1 MMEGEDGN
9 HVLYDGSSFATLFGQ
24 LQMTRKEVMVLEHDP
39 RPHHVPAALARRRCR
54 SDVIPAQAGTQGV
67 GERAARF
74 SMPWVPACA
83 GMTGRAG
90 ILHRDLTSHCQGLD
104 NVPTVPASTQAE
116 LLQRMNANPWFAGLP
131 LADRRALLAASD
143 RVRLAPGEMLFRQGD
158 EVPVGSGAFFGVV
171 SGGIKA
177 SSLREDG
184 KEAIL
189 VVLEAG
195 NWFGEIS
202 LIDGRSRTHDA
213 TAVGEA
219 QLLALPGPAFARM
232 MQRPPFALA
241 ICRMLAAR
249 VRSLYG
255 MVEDATLRSTRARV
269 ARRLLL
275 LARGDATQARDAR
288 PVVPVSQE
296 ALAMMLGVS
305 RQTLSK
311 ELQDLARQGAVEL
324 GYGRVAIS
332 SIARLE
338 QLGTDR

>member
-1 MMEGEDGN
+1 
-9 HVLYDGSSFATLFGQ
+9 
-24 LQMTRKEVMVLEHDP
+24 
-39 RPHHVPAALARRRCR
+39 
-54 SDVIPAQAGTQGV
+54 
-67 GERAARF
+67 
-74 SMPWVPACA
+74 
-83 GMTGRAG
+83 
-90 ILHRDLTSHCQGLD
+90 
-104 NVPTVPASTQAE
+104 
-116 LLQRMNANPWFAGLP
+116 MNANPWFAGLP
-131 LADRRALLAASD
+131 LVDRRALLAACE
-143 RVRLAPGEMLFRQGD
+143 RHRLAAGEMLFRQGD
-158 EVPVGSGAFFGVV
+158 AVPADSGALYGVV

-195 NWFGEIS
+195 NWFGELS
-202 LIDGRSRTHDA
+202 LIDRQPRTHDA

-219 QLLALPGPAFARM
+219 EVLALPRAAFDRLMKRPAFA
-232 MQRPPFALA
+232 LA
-241 ICRMLAAR
+241 VCRMLAAR

-275 LARGDATQARDAR
+275 LARGDATQAREAR

-311 ELQDLARQGAVEL
+311 ELQALAQAGAVSL
-324 GYGRVAIS
+324 GYGKIAIAS
-332 SIARLE
+332 AALLE
-338 QLGTDR
+338 RMGVDRQAG

>member
-1 MMEGEDGN
+1 M
-9 HVLYDGSSFATLFGQ
+9 STTL
-24 LQMTRKEVMVLEHDP
+24 
-39 RPHHVPAALARRRCR
+39 PA
-54 SDVIPAQAGTQGV
+54 
-67 GERAARF
+67 
-74 SMPWVPACA
+74 
-83 GMTGRAG
+83 
-90 ILHRDLTSHCQGLD
+90 
-104 NVPTVPASTQAE
+104 AE
-116 LLQRMNANPWFAGLP
+116 LLQRLAVNPWFAALP
-131 LADRRALLAASD
+131 LAERRMLVAAGEP
-143 RVRLAPGEMLFRQGD
+143 VRLAAGEMLFRQGD
-158 EVPVGSGAFFGVV
+158 AVPAGQGFFYGVV

-202 LIDGRSRTHDA
+202 LIDGQPRTHDA

-219 QLLALPGPAFARM
+219 ELLALPRPAFDRM
-232 MQRPPFALA
+232 MQRPAFALA
-241 ICRMLAAR
+241 ISRMLAAR

-275 LARGDATQARDAR
+275 LARGDATQAREPR

-311 ELQDLARQGAVEL
+311 ELQALAKEGAIEL
-324 GYGRVAIS
+324 GYGRIAIAS
-332 SIARLE
+332 VPLLE
-338 QLGTDR
+338 RSGVDR